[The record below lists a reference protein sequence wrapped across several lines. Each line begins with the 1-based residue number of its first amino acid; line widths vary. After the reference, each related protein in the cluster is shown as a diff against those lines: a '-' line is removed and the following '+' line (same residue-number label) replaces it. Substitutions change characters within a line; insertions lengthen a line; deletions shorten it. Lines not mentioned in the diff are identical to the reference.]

1 MISRRL
7 SLARDLA
14 VGAGV
19 GAFSGAFG
27 VGGGIQLIP
36 YLVLVRKMAQKNAQ
50 ATALVTVA
58 MGAAAGG
65 ITYGLNDSVAWL
77 PASIILI
84 GGLLGSLIGSHVVQ
98 RISDRRL
105 QIVFGFLLVIVAV
118 RLLVANS
125 ATATT
130 PQELPTITPLI
141 VAAYLASGLAMGV
154 LSALFGIG
162 GGILL
167 IPILVTGF
175 GFEQQLA
182 AGTSLAVMMPI
193 ALLGAIRLT
202 KPGFTNW
209 RSGSLFGIASVPGA
223 ALGSAIAL
231 SLPGDILRSAFAIV
245 LVVIAITL
253 VRKGLRAGRGPA

>member
-7 SLARDLA
+7 SLGRDLA

-27 VGGGIQLIP
+27 VGGGIQLVP

-50 ATALVTVA
+50 ATALITVA

-65 ITYGLNDSVAWL
+65 ITYGLADSVAWL

-98 RISDRRL
+98 RISDKRL
-105 QIVFGFLLVIVAV
+105 QIVFGFLLVIVAL
-118 RLLVANS
+118 RLLLSNP
-125 ATATT
+125 ATT
-130 PQELPTITPLI
+130 TSPQELPTITPLI
-141 VAAYLASGLAMGV
+141 VVAYLASGLAMGT

-162 GGILL
+162 GGILI

-202 KPGFTNW
+202 KPGLTNW

-223 ALGSAIAL
+223 ALGSFIAL
-231 SLPGDILRSAFAIV
+231 SLPGEILRSAFALV

-253 VRKGLRAGRGPA
+253 VRKGLRA

>member
-7 SLARDLA
+7 SLARDLG

-65 ITYGLNDSVAWL
+65 ITYGLANSVAWI
-77 PASIILI
+77 PASIIVI
-84 GGLLGSLIGSHVVQ
+84 GGLFGSLIGTNLVQ
-98 RISDRRL
+98 RISDKRL
-105 QIVFGFLLVIVAV
+105 QIVFGFLLVAVAV
-118 RLLVANS
+118 RLLLTSSGTS
-125 ATATT
+125 ASPA
-130 PQELPTITPLI
+130 ELPTITPLI
-141 VAAYLASGLAMGV
+141 ALAYLASGLAMGI
-154 LSALFGIG
+154 LSSLFGIG

-202 KPGFTNW
+202 RPGFTNW
-209 RSGSLFGIASVPGA
+209 RSGSLFGLASIPGA
-223 ALGSAIAL
+223 ALGSYIAL
-231 SLPGDILRSAFAIV
+231 SLPGDILRSAFAVV
-245 LVVIAITL
+245 LIVIAITV
-253 VRKGLRAGRGPA
+253 VRKGLRATTG

>member
-7 SLARDLA
+7 SLTRDIA
-14 VGAGV
+14 VGVGV

-27 VGGGIQLIP
+27 VGGGIQLVP

-58 MGAAAGG
+58 MGAAGGG

-77 PASIILI
+77 PAAIILI

-98 RISDRRL
+98 RIPDKRL

-118 RLLVANS
+118 RLVLTNS
-125 ATATT
+125 ATAAS
-130 PQELPTITPLI
+130 PQDLPTITAPI
-141 VAAYLASGLAMGV
+141 VVAYLASGLAMGM

-202 KPGFTNW
+202 KPGLTNW

-223 ALGSAIAL
+223 ALGSFIAL
-231 SLPGDILRSAFAIV
+231 SLPGDILRSAFAVV
-245 LVVIAITL
+245 LLVIAITL
-253 VRKGLRAGRGPA
+253 VRKGFRA